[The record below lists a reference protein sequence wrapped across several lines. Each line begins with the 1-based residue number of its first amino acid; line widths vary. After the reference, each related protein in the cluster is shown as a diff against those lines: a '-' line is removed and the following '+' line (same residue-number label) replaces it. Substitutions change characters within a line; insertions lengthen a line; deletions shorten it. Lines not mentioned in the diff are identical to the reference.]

1 MPKKIECIDCGP
13 GVNIESLANRLVVKD
28 KIAIIPGLEEVFAD
42 VIKLRLDTRAMIGDE
57 LIRRVKLEHIIPPEE
72 ERDYREALLDEYDRR
87 TIDFV

>member
-28 KIAIIPGLEEVFAD
+28 KIAIIPGLEEVFEE
-42 VIKLRLDTRAMIGDE
+42 VIKLRFETRAKVGDE
-57 LIRRVKLEHIIPPEE
+57 LIRRIKLEHLIPPGEE
-72 ERDYREALLDEYDRR
+72 KDYRDALMDEYDRR